1 MSESTS
7 TTLQDDPTPAMSAAP
22 RVVRVRPA
30 RPRRWP
36 LIVAVAGLALL
47 LALQLLLAQRH
58 ALAADAR
65 WRPVLEALCGALGC
79 SLPPWREPEAFAL
92 LARSVRTDP
101 AAPGTL
107 VAEARFRNDARWPQP
122 WPTVWLELS
131 NVDGPVAA
139 RAFRPDEY
147 RPRDAGPLIAPGQT
161 AALRLRLVEPAPQIV
176 GYVFDFR

>member
-22 RVVRVRPA
+22 RVVPVRPA

-65 WRPVLEALCGALGC
+65 WRPV
-79 SLPPWREPEAFAL
+79 
-92 LARSVRTDP
+92 
-101 AAPGTL
+101 
-107 VAEARFRNDARWPQP
+107 
-122 WPTVWLELS
+122 
-131 NVDGPVAA
+131 
-139 RAFRPDEY
+139 
-147 RPRDAGPLIAPGQT
+147 
-161 AALRLRLVEPAPQIV
+161 
-176 GYVFDFR
+176 